1 MLTLIQYSR
10 RIALGAALAAIP
22 VAVSSAQKAEAEA
35 RWQPWI
41 GCWRADQS
49 PTTAPAVCVSPTASS
64 SAVQIATID
73 SGRIVMRDTI
83 NADGASRHVAKGGCT
98 GTERAHFSADA
109 NRVYLRSDLT
119 CAGGIKRV
127 GTGLL
132 SIAPDGDWINVQGTS
147 AGGNSAVRATRFHET
162 KVPASELPIDIAMVA
177 GAQDLSANAARTAAG
192 APLSSAVI
200 VEAVKE
206 LDTAV
211 VQTWIVQRGTRFKFD
226 AKELVAL
233 ADAGVPGSV
242 TDVLIGVSY
251 PDHFALQERSPR
263 MVGGNELTS
272 VDSARLASQYLNSRC
287 YGYGGY
293 DPFFGSLSSIDPCSS
308 RYGLY
313 GYNPYRYNSYGYSP
327 YGYGY
332 GYGYGSG
339 YVSYAPVVVV
349 KGSEN
354 PHGHVVNGHGYTRD
368 SGSGTSG
375 SYAGSSGSSR
385 DSGSGGSGGGGS
397 ASSGSSSS
405 GSSSSS
411 GGRTAHAKP

>member
-10 RIALGAALAAIP
+10 RIALGAALVMIPIATSAAQT
-22 VAVSSAQKAEAEA
+22 AAADA

-41 GCWRADQS
+41 GCWRADPIATVA
-49 PTTAPAVCVSPTASS
+49 PTVCVTPTAVT

-73 SGRIVMRDTI
+73 SGRVITRDTV
-83 NADGASRHVAKGGCT
+83 NADGASRQVAKGGCT
-98 GTERAHFSADA
+98 GTERARFSADA
-109 NRVYLRSDLT
+109 NRVYLRSELT
-119 CAGGIKRV
+119 CGGGIKRV
-127 GTGLL
+127 GTGML
-132 SIAPDGDWINVQGTS
+132 SIAPDGDWIDVQGTS
-147 AGGNSAVRATRFHET
+147 AGGNSAVRATRFHEA
-162 KVPASELPIDIAMVA
+162 KMPASELPAEVAVVA
-177 GAQDLSANAARTAAG
+177 GPRDLSAGAARTAAG
-192 APLSSAVI
+192 APLSSPVI

-251 PDHFALQERSPR
+251 PDHFALQDRAPR

-272 VDSARLASQYLNSRC
+272 LDSARLASEYLNSRC
-287 YGYGGY
+287 YGYGAY
-293 DPFFGSLSSIDPCSS
+293 DALWGSASRFDPCGY
-308 RYGLY
+308 RYGSY
-313 GYNPYRYNSYGYSP
+313 GYNYYRYGSYGYSP
-327 YGYGY
+327 YGY

-349 KGSEN
+349 KGEDK

-368 SGSGTSG
+368 SGTGSSG
-375 SYAGSSGSSR
+375 SYAGSASSSHS
-385 DSGSGGSGGGGS
+385 SGSGGSGGGG
-397 ASSGSSSS
+397 GSSSG

-411 GGRTAHAKP
+411 SSSGGGRTAHAKP